1 MSTPG
6 VDGLR
11 TVSNHIVEVEHV
23 LGIEAARLAIMKEID
38 TVYSSYGM
46 EIDKRHLMLLADVM
60 TYKGQILGITR
71 FGIAKMKESVR
82 RRIMCDTAS
91 YYIPVIPP
99 LYTFIAVYAPMCTH
113 YTCIYTH
120 IHTPNTPLSTL
131 NAP

>member
-82 RRIMCDTAS
+82 RRIMSDTAS
-91 YYIPVIPP
+91 YYIPVIHP
-99 LYTFIAVYAPMCTH
+99 LYTFTAVYAPM
-113 YTCIYTH
+113 YTRYTRIYNHIYT
-120 IHTPNTPLSTL
+120 
-131 NAP
+131 

>member
-82 RRIMCDTAS
+82 RRVFEIFSVAK
-91 YYIPVIPP
+91 Y
-99 LYTFIAVYAPMCTH
+99 LH
-113 YTCIYTH
+113 
-120 IHTPNTPLSTL
+120 
-131 NAP
+131 